1 MAKRSEVHEFIRF
14 CSKHGVT
21 VNKETIWHA
30 VKRQEAVLDAMK
42 RRLCGVELLSSRKPS
57 QQLELSLGTPSRI
70 T

>member
-21 VNKETIWHA
+21 VNKETIWA
-30 VKRQEAVLDAMK
+30 TVKRQEAVLVATK
-42 RRLCGVELLSSRKPS
+42 RRLCGVELLSSKRPS
-57 QQLELSLGTPSRI
+57 QQLGLLLGTPKRI